1 MTLTD
6 LELAH
11 ELAEAADLISAR
23 YFRSEDLD
31 VETKGD
37 GSPVTIA
44 DRSCEEAMSALV
56 ATHRPGDGI
65 LGEEVGASGGTDRRW
80 IFDGIDGTHNF
91 AAGRTEWGTLIALQV
106 DGEITVGVVSSP
118 AQGRRWWASRGAGA
132 WVAPVVDGVHGV
144 AHRLRVSTVPN
155 MDVASIHT
163 VPPSASGRATGW
175 KLDVSVK
182 VERWPGMVTAF
193 GHSTLRVAAG
203 YADATVHL
211 SGGPWD
217 NAVGAV
223 FVEEAGGRFND
234 LWGGRRIDLGAAVY
248 TNGLLHD
255 AVMACCAG
263 APQPAEAAT

>member
-1 MTLTD
+1 MSLSD

-11 ELAEAADLISAR
+11 VLADAADVISAR
-23 YFRSEDLD
+23 YFRSEGLD

-56 ATHRPGDGI
+56 AAHRPDDGV

-106 DGEITVGVVSSP
+106 HGEITVGVVSSP
-118 AQGRRWWASRGAGA
+118 GQGRRWWAARGEGA
-132 WVAPVVDGVHGV
+132 WVAPVTDGRRGDP
-144 AHRLRVSTVPN
+144 HRLRVSTTPS

-175 KLDVSVK
+175 KLDVSLA
-182 VERWPGMVTAF
+182 VERWPGVATAF

-203 YADATVHL
+203 YADAAVHL

-248 TNGLLHD
+248 SNGLLHESILAHCAD
-255 AVMACCAG
+255 APLPG
-263 APQPAEAAT
+263 